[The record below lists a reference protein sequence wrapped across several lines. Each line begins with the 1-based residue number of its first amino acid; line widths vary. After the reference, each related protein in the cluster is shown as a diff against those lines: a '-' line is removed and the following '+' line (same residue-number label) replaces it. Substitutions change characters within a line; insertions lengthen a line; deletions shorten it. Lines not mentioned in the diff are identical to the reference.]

1 MTGQPIR
8 ILIVDDHTL
17 FRESLARLL
26 EVEPDI
32 RVAGNCATVADARE
46 ILAHGSTDV
55 ILLDYDLD
63 NELGSG
69 LLRDLQERGEAAKVL
84 FVTAGMPRSVALDV
98 LSKGTS
104 GIMLKHGGP
113 GQLLE
118 AIRRVASGGIFLDR
132 RVIQSIDLNPG
143 WESGPISGGRAFTG
157 RQQEVLRGILDGLT
171 NKEIAGKLNASETS
185 IKAVIQEL
193 FRKTGVRT
201 RSQLVRVALENGIP
215 N

>member
-32 RVAGNCATVADARE
+32 QVAGNCATVADARE
-46 ILAHGSTDV
+46 ILARGNADV

-63 NELGSG
+63 SELGVG
-69 LLRDLQERGEAAKVL
+69 LLRHLQDRGDAAKIL
-84 FVTAGMPRSVALDV
+84 FVTAGMPRGAALEV

-113 GQLLE
+113 GQLLD
-118 AIRRVASGGIFLDR
+118 AIHRVAGGGIFLDR
-132 RVIQSIDLNPG
+132 RVLQSMDPNPG
-143 WESGPISGGRAFTG
+143 WESGPISRGRAFTG
-157 RQQEVLRGILDGLT
+157 RQQEVLRGILGSHQR
-171 NKEIAGKLNASETS
+171 AHGS
-185 IKAVIQEL
+185 AVQPNLPIRDTMDCGDE
-193 FRKTGVRT
+193 
-201 RSQLVRVALENGIP
+201 LVRVALL
-215 N
+215 